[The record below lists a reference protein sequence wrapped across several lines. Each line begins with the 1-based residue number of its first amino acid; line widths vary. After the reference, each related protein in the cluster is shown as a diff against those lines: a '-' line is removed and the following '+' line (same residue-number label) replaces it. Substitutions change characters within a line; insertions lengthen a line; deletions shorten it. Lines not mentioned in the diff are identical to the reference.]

1 MKNSMKNLIRILFA
15 AFIIIAVSSAV
26 NVKAAIKPKVRET
39 SVTLYTDADPYT
51 FYFTN
56 LLADS
61 KVSYSTSDKSV
72 IKIKDSKAVPVKAGK
87 EGALPL
93 FPDR

>member
-39 SVTLYTDADPYT
+39 SVTLYTDADP
-51 FYFTN
+51 
-56 LLADS
+56 
-61 KVSYSTSDKSV
+61 
-72 IKIKDSKAVPVKAGK
+72 
-87 EGALPL
+87 
-93 FPDR
+93 